1 MKNMFLKSLTASG
14 LVAGALLSSSALAAD
29 ATGSFQATTS
39 VSGSCVLVTENVA
52 FGSYDGVEAK
62 EKAVQGNVGVRC
74 TDGVLAYVLLDQ
86 GLSADA
92 DSTCSAPKRRMK
104 TQDGKFLAYE
114 LYIEEKLPWSDSQ
127 WGCSSDSW
135 GVVYSMSSLEFFNIP
150 VGGVITA
157 GQNAQIGV
165 YTDTVGVTVTF

>member
-1 MKNMFLKSLTASG
+1 MKKMFLTSVTLST
-14 LVAGALLSSSALAAD
+14 LVAGSLMSSSAFAAD
-29 ATGSFQATTS
+29 VNGSFDVGAS
-39 VSGSCVLVTENVA
+39 VSGSCVLVTENVT
-52 FGSYDGVEAK
+52 FGSYDAVEAK
-62 EKAVQGNVGVRC
+62 EKAVKGNVGVRC

-92 DSTCSAPKRRMK
+92 ASTCSVPKRQMK
-104 TQDGKFLAYE
+104 TQDGKLLAYE
-114 LYIEEKLPWSDSQ
+114 LYIEEKLPWSDTQ
-127 WGCSSDSW
+127 WGCSSESHA
-135 GVVYSMSSLEFFNIP
+135 VVYSMSSLEFFNIP